1 VHPSG
6 EFEVVI
12 SDTIPTGEP
21 LAIVKDMELPSACDA
36 ISVVED
42 SIELPGAYGSGPP
55 RRDVLPEDKALTNSW
70 EPLDSI
76 VVSGSDLW
84 DEDVPVLRR
93 GDTFS
98 QIATDPSG
106 PLPSAL
112 FSDTRLTVD
121 PGAPALA
128 VDELPRELSL
138 EELRYE
144 QERDP
149 EISELFDTGGS
160 GRNPVIDVNRDGI
173 AIRKAPLDGAE
184 QILVPLALRPRV
196 PYLEHHPKSVG
207 HPGVKKMFRSMRKH
221 YFWRNVYREI
231 IDTVRG

>member
-12 SDTIPTGEP
+12 PDTSPKGKP
-21 LAIVKDMELPSACDA
+21 LAAVKDMELPSACDA

-55 RRDVLPEDKALTNSW
+55 RRNVLPEDEALTNIG
-70 EPLDSI
+70 EPQDSI
-76 VVSGSDLW
+76 MVSGSDLW

-98 QIATDPSG
+98 HFATDP
-106 PLPSAL
+106 
-112 FSDTRLTVD
+112 VN
-121 PGAPALA
+121 PGTQALA
-128 VDELPRELSL
+128 VDDLPREISL
-138 EELRYE
+138 EDLRYE

-149 EISELFDTGGS
+149 EISELFATGVS

-173 AIRKAPLDGAE
+173 AIRKAPMDGAE

-196 PYLEHHPKSVG
+196 LYLEHHPKSV
-207 HPGVKKMFRSMRKH
+207 
-221 YFWRNVYREI
+221 
-231 IDTVRG
+231 